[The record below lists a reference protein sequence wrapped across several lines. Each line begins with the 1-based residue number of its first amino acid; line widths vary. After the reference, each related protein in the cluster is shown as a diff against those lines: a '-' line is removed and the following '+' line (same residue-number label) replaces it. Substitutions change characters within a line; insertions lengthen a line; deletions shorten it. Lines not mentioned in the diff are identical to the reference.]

1 MEREWISQILS
12 PDLKDVISRTENAA
26 ARLDALVDKD
36 RKEYLASLSAQNSA
50 YTL

>member
-1 MEREWISQILS
+1 MAVPSQL
-12 PDLKDVISRTENAA
+12 LEHAA